1 MESGAYKNR
10 QSCIDDVML
19 VWTNALTFNPPMH
32 FVYNAALEFK
42 NFTNNK

>member
-1 MESGAYKNR
+1 
-10 QSCIDDVML
+10 ML

-42 NFTNNK
+42 NMTTARIERLEREGVNAFIQV